1 MVPSSTGEV
10 VSKVRS
16 KMSMAETI
24 QDTQTTTQKEETVET
39 RLDEILA
46 PYTGNKA
53 ELIPILQQAQRA
65 FGYLPEEAMSRIAK
79 FVDVPECTVF
89 GVATFYA
96 QFKLVPTG
104 RNIVR
109 VCRGTA
115 CHVRGGA
122 RILREVE
129 KQLGIKPGE
138 STPDL
143 EYAFE
148 TVACIGACA
157 LAPTMTVNNDI
168 YGEMTTKKVTAILG
182 AKNEGSKNEDSGK

>member
-1 MVPSSTGEV
+1 MANPSAV
-10 VSKVRS
+10 
-16 KMSMAETI
+16 
-24 QDTQTTTQKEETVET
+24 QDTSVLLPEQAAAIEE
-39 RLDEILA
+39 RLDKILSS
-46 PYTGNKA
+46 YQGRES
-53 ELIPILQQAQRA
+53 ELIPILQKVQQE
-65 FGYLPEEAMSRIAK
+65 FGYLPELAIKQIAR
-79 FVDVPECTVF
+79 FLHLPEVTIF

-104 RNIVR
+104 RNIVK

-122 RILREVE
+122 RILKEVQ

-143 EYAFE
+143 EYCLE

-157 LAPTMTVNNDI
+157 LGPTMVINNETH
-168 YGEMTTKKVTAILG
+168 GNMTTKKVAEILNRG
-182 AKNEGSKNEDSGK
+182 DEGEQNGS

>member
-1 MVPSSTGEV
+1 MVNTTA
-10 VSKVRS
+10 
-16 KMSMAETI
+16 M
-24 QDTQTTTQKEETVET
+24 QDTQVLEPEHGATFEEQ
-39 RLDEILA
+39 LSEILST
-46 PYTGNKA
+46 YSGNES
-53 ELIPILQQAQRA
+53 ELIPILQKVQQV
-65 FGYLPEEAMSRIAK
+65 FGYVPELAIKEIAK
-79 FVDVPECTVF
+79 FLHLQEVTVF

-143 EYAFE
+143 EYALE

-157 LAPTMTVNNDI
+157 LAPTMVVNSNT
-168 YGEMTTKKVTAILG
+168 YGQMTTKKVSEILNRG
-182 AKNEGSKNEDSGK
+182 DQGE